1 MKTYLSILL
10 ILFASSIASAKDNY
24 EKAMQD
30 ALDKLE
36 AASTVDQLQPV
47 ANQFDRIADV
57 KNDDW
62 LPQYHAAY
70 ARVMMAAMEADID
83 NKDAFLDAAQ
93 LHLDAVK
100 KLEHDASERL
110 ALQGFL
116 HMIRM
121 SIDPGRGMELGM
133 VCGSIIQQAYDLNNQ
148 NPRAV
153 LMLGQFQFGSA
164 QYMGQD
170 TSEACGLFDE
180 TLRLL
185 DQSEHQARANFS
197 PSWGRSIA
205 EQGKQQC
212 AK

>member
-10 ILFASSIASAKDNY
+10 ILFTSLIASAKDNY

-30 ALDKLE
+30 ALDRLK
-36 AASTVDQLQPV
+36 AASTVDQWQPV

-93 LHLDAVK
+93 RHLDAVE

-121 SIDPGRGMELGM
+121 SIDPSRGMELGM

-185 DQSEHQARANFS
+185 DQSEHQASTNFS
-197 PSWGRSIA
+197 PSWGRPIA